1 MAHQQPQQII
11 SIDLLVPPNKQCDV
25 AEAKKKI
32 VLINPTC
39 PPSSRILGDILRQ
52 HPLFFSLIA
61 SALEENRRKRQLGHE
76 DYDVGTHTT
85 PSAPRSP
92 NPVEQ
97 QGESS
102 APKRSLIFSIL
113 NRMQPDLETPIL
125 TAAEIDVGNLDE
137 ATQMSITIARSLE
150 HLVDEETKKI
160 VEGNDDVDENRF
172 VDDTLNSQEDPYIR
186 EEESAEDALRR
197 KKGKGIAEIKDTPPP
212 QPLDPLGLILILYL
226 RIRKN
231 SRN

>member
-1 MAHQQPQQII
+1 M
-11 SIDLLVPPNKQCDV
+11 
-25 AEAKKKI
+25 
-32 VLINPTC
+32 
-39 PPSSRILGDILRQ
+39 
-52 HPLFFSLIA
+52 
-61 SALEENRRKRQLGHE
+61 
-76 DYDVGTHTT
+76 T

-113 NRMQPDLETPIL
+113 NRRQPDLETPIL
-125 TAAEIDVGNLDE
+125 IAAEIDVGNLDE
-137 ATQMSITIARSLE
+137 ATQMSITIARSLEDLKARQNVKKVKE

-172 VDDTLNSQEDPYIR
+172 VDDTLNSQEDPCIR
-186 EEESAEDALRR
+186 VELKIYKERPEVEKSVDLMIFDNEEEEESAEDALKR

-212 QPLDPLGLILILYL
+212 QPLDPLGLILILYH